1 MRSRAFWDH
10 RTSAIDPVIGEQ
22 LSLFTSQSA
31 RAQTMA
37 IALFLFTANQAHLSF
52 MIPVELTDILKR
64 LTMANLILTIT
75 SRLLHLY
82 RGLRYRR
89 VPIHILPGF
98 TSTHSNAEVFNGF
111 FHQLHI
117 SLSPQ
122 RVVVLRRKRGAFNRS
137 MTRLNWINCAL
148 CAELFHFLSRID
160 LTIFCL
166 FCCLT
171 ATISPIFAM
180 RRRALH
186 LSLVLQKR
194 HVPSRMHPLTG
205 SPGSV

>member
-1 MRSRAFWDH
+1 
-10 RTSAIDPVIGEQ
+10 
-22 LSLFTSQSA
+22 
-31 RAQTMA
+31 MA
-37 IALFLFTANQAHLSF
+37 TALFLFTANQAYLSF

-75 SRLLHLY
+75 SRLLHLN

-98 TSTHSNAEVFNGF
+98 TATHSNAEAFNGLL
-111 FHQLHI
+111 HQLHI

-122 RVVVLRRKRGAFNRS
+122 RVVVLGRKRGAFNRS

-148 CAELFHFLSRID
+148 CAERFHVLSRTN
-160 LTIFCL
+160 LTTFCL

-171 ATISPIFAM
+171 VTVSSIFAM
-180 RRRALH
+180 YL
-186 LSLVLQKR
+186 LCTC
-194 HVPSRMHPLTG
+194 PSCLRSVMYQREFILMLCSTG
-205 SPGSV
+205 SI